1 MVEEG
6 TYWRSAKVFSSASVL
21 RASAAAPFR
30 PYTNPRCPSGTG
42 LPSDRLTA
50 FFNSSFASLYCW
62 GLGAAYAQQ
71 QQYSEAIEELK
82 KAVSL
87 SEGSPVPLG
96 HLGFVYGL
104 KGAVADARRTL
115 AQL

>member
-6 TYWRSAKVFSSASVL
+6 TYWRSAKVFSCASVL
-21 RASAAAPFR
+21 LASATAPFR

-50 FFNSSFASLYCW
+50 FFNSSIASLYCCCC
-62 GLGAAYAQQ
+62 AYAAPRP
-71 QQYSEAIEELK
+71 QQYSEAKEELK

-96 HLGFVYGL
+96 HLGFVY
-104 KGAVADARRTL
+104 
-115 AQL
+115 